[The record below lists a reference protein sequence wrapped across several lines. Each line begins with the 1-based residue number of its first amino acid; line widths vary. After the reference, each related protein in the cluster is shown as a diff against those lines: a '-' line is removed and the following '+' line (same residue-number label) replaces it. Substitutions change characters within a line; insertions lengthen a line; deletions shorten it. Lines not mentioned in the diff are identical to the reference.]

1 MKKDS
6 STKLIEIALCTIM
19 IVLILLIVSFLIYIY
34 NEQKLDK
41 ETIEFINISE
51 RKGEITAV
59 AIPEDTSKEE
69 EIVVTI
75 NPPTISR
82 ESSVTNTIVTSLNNK
97 FYYNS
102 LDEYSKQIY
111 MSLDEQKEK
120 MKTGNEIITL
130 PNSIAELLK
139 IEGGEDSIKSI
150 FTIAMNAFEYDNPDI
165 FYIDISKV
173 VLFYEVDSLGNYK
186 IYLKNGEEYNNYLI
200 NAVNSKQE
208 VSNYINE
215 LDLEVQQIKKEINQ
229 ANLDTDYKKILYVH
243 DWIVNNS
250 KYDET
255 LNKDNRSN
263 IYGILKEKEAT
274 CGGYAKTFKYLMD
287 KLNINCIIVQGKA
300 TNDNQTEYH
309 AWNYVEIDG
318 KWYGVDCTW
327 DDPIIEGN
335 VPKGTQRLYH
345 TYFLK
350 GQNVFNQSHEPL
362 KNFYGTNLELNYP
375 ELEENDYI
383 INF

>member
-1 MKKDS
+1 MVFDCIIIGCGLIGASVSRYLSRYKGNILVLERHNDVGEETSSANSSIVHSGYDPKPGTLKAKFNVLGNKMMSQVSEELDVPFIRNGSLTVAFSTEEAKTLYELKKRS
-6 STKLIEIALCTIM
+6 EENGVECRIVETEELRKIEP
-19 IVLILLIVSFLIYIY
+19 
-34 NEQKLDK
+34 
-41 ETIEFINISE
+41 NISSE
-51 RKGEITAV
+51 AKMALLCPTAG
-59 AIPEDTSKEE
+59 I
-69 EIVVTI
+69 I
-75 NPPTISR
+75 NPFL
-82 ESSVTNTIVTSLNNK
+82 LNVGYIENAMDNGVK
-97 FYYNS
+97 LRLNS
-102 LDEYSKQIY
+102 EVVD
-111 MSLDEQKEK
+111 
-120 MKTGNEIITL
+120 
-130 PNSIAELLK
+130 
-139 IEGGEDSIKSI
+139 IK
-150 FTIAMNAFEYDNPDI
+150 
-165 FYIDISKV
+165 YIDGLYHV
-173 VLFYEVDSLGNYK
+173 
-186 IYLKNGEEYNNYLI
+186 YLKNGEEYNNYLI

-255 LNKDNRSN
+255 LNKENRSN

-309 AWNYVEIDG
+309 AWNYVELDG
-318 KWYGVDCTW
+318 KWYGIDCTW